1 MDQAAIELSDLRFR
15 WSGSAPLVLD
25 IPALNIAR
33 GERIF
38 LRGPSGSGKTTLL
51 NLLGGVMLPEAGQIG
66 ILGKEITAL
75 SASKRDSFRA
85 DNIGFIFQQF
95 NLVPYLGLIENV
107 TLPCRFSASRRE
119 NATASGSLDAEARR
133 LLDAMQLDVQTLSQ
147 RPVATLSVGQ
157 QQRVAAARALIG
169 APDLIVADEPTS
181 SIDTDARSAFL
192 RLLFA
197 EIGRTGATLVF
208 VSHDSGLAGQFGRTI
223 ELGDINRASLPEA
236 A

>member
-1 MDQAAIELSDLRFR
+1 
-15 WSGSAPLVLD
+15 
-25 IPALNIAR
+25 
-33 GERIF
+33 
-38 LRGPSGSGKTTLL
+38 
-51 NLLGGVMLPEAGQIG
+51 
-66 ILGKEITAL
+66 
-75 SASKRDSFRA
+75 
-85 DNIGFIFQQF
+85 
-95 NLVPYLGLIENV
+95 
-107 TLPCRFSASRRE
+107 
-119 NATASGSLDAEARR
+119 
-133 LLDAMQLDVQTLSQ
+133 MQLDVQTLSQ

-208 VSHDSGLAGQFGRTI
+208 VSHDSGLAGQFDRTI
-223 ELGDINRASLPEA
+223 ELGDINRASLSEA

>member
-1 MDQAAIELSDLRFR
+1 
-15 WSGSAPLVLD
+15 
-25 IPALNIAR
+25 
-33 GERIF
+33 
-38 LRGPSGSGKTTLL
+38 
-51 NLLGGVMLPEAGQIG
+51 MLPEVGQIG

-208 VSHDSGLAGQFGRTI
+208 VSHDSGLAGQFDRTI
-223 ELGDINRASLPEA
+223 ELGDVNRASMSEA